1 MIEIDDRLWPLVIFR
16 FRFRPTM
23 EELEAYL
30 ARQDAMLARRERM
43 ISLVLAE
50 EAKLWETPVMRRQA
64 DWIKQN
70 EELLRQYSL
79 GAAMVLQS
87 PIVRGMLK
95 AILWIQPMPQPYAVC
110 STVEE
115 ALRWLRER
123 VASANAS
130 IAVPDHL

>member
-1 MIEIDDRLWPLVIFR
+1 
-16 FRFRPTM
+16 
-23 EELEAYL
+23 
-30 ARQDAMLARRERM
+30 
-43 ISLVLAE
+43 
-50 EAKLWETPVMRRQA
+50 
-64 DWIKQN
+64 
-70 EELLRQYSL
+70 
-79 GAAMVLQS
+79 
-87 PIVRGMLK
+87 MLK